1 MSTVTGRD
9 GQPTPFSYDS
19 WRSVSNWAADYNWW
33 HKDPREVILSDRI
46 QKFLISQGITMF
58 ADRYTLDGHPL
69 STRHSV
75 GMLAAATVGSLAATP
90 GPNEKAFVEELWR
103 TPVPVG
109 DQRYFDSMLYMFSM
123 LHVSGNYRIWLPA
136 NPTN

>member
-1 MSTVTGRD
+1 MSPVLGRD

-19 WRSVSNWAADYNWW
+19 WRSVSNWSADYNWW
-33 HKDPREVILSDRI
+33 HKDPREVVLADRI

-58 ADRYTLDGHPL
+58 ADRYTLDGKPL

-123 LHVSGNYRIWLPA
+123 LHVSGNYRIWP
-136 NPTN
+136 PK